1 MLTREWSE
9 TGLQKVT
16 ARPAC
21 PFLPILSLPGF
32 FYVHNSAGTA
42 ETTTLPGDV
51 AVFNSMGKDKDISA
65 SASVP
70 SHVFLKWSTDTPLL
84 SDPVVLETGI
94 QRPGRMSNILN
105 VLNVL
110 HSRQPRERGLF
121 WWQDKSISSDRS
133 LCSRVNVV
141 QKDELLPPLTLIP
154 IRWKIKLISFR
165 GEWGRGWRRAEQSVK
180 EMWQGRRQPGLRV
193 AGRRSGKD
201 PEREGTR
208 NKLNCLEMTLVWNI
222 FHYWKFLSIII
233 YVLFI
238 I

>member
-1 MLTREWSE
+1 MEWIRLTEGWQDVLPVPFSPSSPCQASSMCTTQQEMQR
-9 TGLQKVT
+9 QQH
-16 ARPAC
+16 C
-21 PFLPILSLPGF
+21 PGMWLS
-32 FYVHNSAGTA
+32 SIQWEKTR
-42 ETTTLPGDV
+42 T
-51 AVFNSMGKDKDISA
+51 SA

-70 SHVFLKWSTDTPLL
+70 SHVFLKWSADTPLL

-94 QRPGRMSNILN
+94 QRPGRMSSVLN

-110 HSRQPRERGLF
+110 NVPHSRQPRERGLF

-165 GEWGRGWRRAEQSVK
+165 GEWGRGWRRAEQSVE